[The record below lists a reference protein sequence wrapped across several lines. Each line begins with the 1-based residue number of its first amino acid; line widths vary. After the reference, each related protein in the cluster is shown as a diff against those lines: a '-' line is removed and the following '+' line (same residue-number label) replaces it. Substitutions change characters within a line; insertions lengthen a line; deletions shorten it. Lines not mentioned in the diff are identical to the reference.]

1 MAALAE
7 FALAIGAILLGAG
20 LFLIA
25 LKRRT
30 GRGPG

>member
-1 MAALAE
+1 MATVAE
-7 FALAIGAILLGAG
+7 YALAIGAILLGAG
-20 LFLIA
+20 VFLIA